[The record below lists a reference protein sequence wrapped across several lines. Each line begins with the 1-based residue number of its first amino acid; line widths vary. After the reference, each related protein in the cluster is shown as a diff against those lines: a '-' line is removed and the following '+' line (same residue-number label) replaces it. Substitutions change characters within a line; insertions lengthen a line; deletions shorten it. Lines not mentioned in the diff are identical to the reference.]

1 MFIYPVKEL
10 SAIVPTIIKQHA
22 NDAAWDWLQEKVA
35 QNLPLAQF
43 NAVFAMIP
51 RKTGKSPVEI
61 TDAQRTEV
69 QRLYPGLSFE
79 GWTVDRLSRVWLLMS
94 RDSAAEDQYVAAI
107 ENLFLAADM
116 NELVALYSALPLLD
130 YPSRWKARCAEGI
143 RSNIGDVL
151 TAVICDNPY
160 PAAHL
165 DERAWNQLV
174 MKAFFTDKPV
184 DRIYGL
190 DRRANADLAKILT
203 DYAHERWAA
212 GRRMNPQ
219 LWRCVAKF
227 INEKNFADIQR
238 IGSSSDPLEREA
250 AALACNDSHY
260 PPAKEWLGLQEKL
273 KAAIDNKTLS
283 WSTIAA
289 GRVVTG

>member
-1 MFIYPVKEL
+1 MFSYPVKEL
-10 SAIVPTIIKQHA
+10 SAIVSAIIKQHI
-22 NDAAWDWLQEKVA
+22 NDAAWNWLQEKVTS
-35 QNLPLAQF
+35 NLPPVQF

-51 RKTGKSPVEI
+51 RKTGKSPVEL
-61 TDAQRTEV
+61 TDIQRTEV

-79 GWTVDRLSRVWLLMS
+79 GWSVDRLSRVWLLMS
-94 RDSAAEDQYVAAI
+94 RDSTGEDQYVTSI
-107 ENLFLAADM
+107 ENLFLSADM

-151 TAVICDNPY
+151 TAVMCDNPY

-165 DERAWNQLV
+165 DEPAWNQLV

-184 DRIYGL
+184 DRIYRL
-190 DRRANADLAKILT
+190 DQRANAELAKILS

-212 GRRMNPQ
+212 GRRINPQ

-227 INEKNFADIQR
+227 IDERNFADIQR
-238 IGSSSDPLEREA
+238 IGDSNDPLEREA
-250 AALACNDSHY
+250 AALVCSGSDY
-260 PPAKEWLGLQEKL
+260 PSAQEWLGRHEGL
-273 KAAIDNKTLS
+273 KTAIDNKTLS

-289 GRVVTG
+289 GRAVTG

>member
-1 MFIYPVKEL
+1 MFSYPVKEL
-10 SAIVPTIIKQHA
+10 SATVSAIIKQHI
-22 NDAAWDWLQEKVA
+22 NEAAWNWLQEKIA
-35 QNLPLAQF
+35 GNLSPAQF

-51 RKTGKSPVEI
+51 RKTGKSPVEL
-61 TDAQRTEV
+61 TDIRQTEV
-69 QRLYPGLSFE
+69 QGLYPGLSFE
-79 GWTVDRLSRVWLLMS
+79 GWSVDRLSRVWLLMS
-94 RDSAAEDQYVAAI
+94 RDSTAEDQYVAAI

-116 NELVALYSALPLLD
+116 NELVAFYSALPLLD

-151 TAVICDNPY
+151 TAIMCDNPY

-165 DERAWNQLV
+165 DEPAWNQLV

-184 DRIYGL
+184 DRIYLL
-190 DRRANADLAKILT
+190 DQRANAELAKILS

-212 GRRMNPQ
+212 GRRINPQ

-227 INEKNFADIQR
+227 IDEKNFGDIQR
-238 IGSSSDPLEREA
+238 IGGSNDPLEREA
-250 AALACNDSHY
+250 AALACSDSDY
-260 PPAKEWLGLQEKL
+260 PPAGEWLSRHTEL

-283 WSTIAA
+283 WSTVAA
-289 GRVVTG
+289 GRAVTG

>member
-1 MFIYPVKEL
+1 MFSYPVKEL
-10 SAIVPTIIKQHA
+10 SVIVSTIIKQHI
-22 NDAAWDWLQEKVA
+22 NDAAWNWLQEKVV
-35 QNLPLAQF
+35 QNLPVAQF

-51 RKTGKSPVEI
+51 RKTGKSPVEL
-61 TDAQRTEV
+61 TDIQRTEV

-79 GWTVDRLSRVWLLMS
+79 GWSVDRLSRVWLLMN
-94 RDSAAEDQYVAAI
+94 RDSTAEDQYVAAI

-151 TAVICDNPY
+151 TAIMCDNPY
-160 PAAHL
+160 PAACL
-165 DERAWNQLV
+165 DEPAWNQLV

-184 DRIYGL
+184 DRIYRL
-190 DRRANADLAKILT
+190 DQRANAELAKILS

-212 GRRMNPQ
+212 GRRINPQ

-227 INEKNFADIQR
+227 IDEKNFGDIQR
-238 IGSSSDPLEREA
+238 TGNSSDPLECEA

-260 PPAKEWLGLQEKL
+260 PPAKEWLNRHERL
-273 KAAIDNKTLS
+273 KTAIDNKTLS

-289 GRVVTG
+289 GRAVTG

>member
-1 MFIYPVKEL
+1 MFSYPVKEL
-10 SAIVPTIIKQHA
+10 SAIVSAIIKQHLS
-22 NDAAWDWLQEKVA
+22 DAAWSWLQEKVTG
-35 QNLPLAQF
+35 NLPPAQF

-51 RKTGKSPVEI
+51 RKTGKSIVEI
-61 TDAQRTEV
+61 TDAQLTEV

-94 RDSAAEDQYVAAI
+94 RDSTGEDQYVAAI

-143 RSNIGDVL
+143 RCNIGDVL
-151 TAVICDNPY
+151 VAVICDNPY
-160 PAAHL
+160 PAAYL
-165 DERAWNQLV
+165 DEPAWNQLV

-184 DRIYGL
+184 DRIYRL
-190 DRRANADLAKILT
+190 DQRANADLANILS

-212 GRRMNPQ
+212 GRIINPQ
-219 LWRCVAKF
+219 LWRCMTKF
-227 INEKNFADIQR
+227 IDEKSFADIQR
-238 IGSSSDPLEREA
+238 TGSSSDPLEREA
-250 AALACNDSHY
+250 AALVCSDSHY
-260 PPAKEWLGLQEKL
+260 PPAKEWLDRHEKL

-289 GRVVTG
+289 GKAVTG

>member
-1 MFIYPVKEL
+1 
-10 SAIVPTIIKQHA
+10 
-22 NDAAWDWLQEKVA
+22 
-35 QNLPLAQF
+35 
-43 NAVFAMIP
+43 
-51 RKTGKSPVEI
+51 
-61 TDAQRTEV
+61 
-69 QRLYPGLSFE
+69 
-79 GWTVDRLSRVWLLMS
+79 
-94 RDSAAEDQYVAAI
+94 VAAI

-151 TAVICDNPY
+151 TAVMCDNPY

-165 DERAWNQLV
+165 DEPAWNQLV

-184 DRIYGL
+184 DRIYRL
-190 DRRANADLAKILT
+190 DQRANAELAKILS

-212 GRRMNPQ
+212 GRRINPQ

-227 INEKNFADIQR
+227 IDERNFADIQR
-238 IGSSSDPLEREA
+238 IGDSNDPLEREA
-250 AALACNDSHY
+250 AALVCSGSDY
-260 PPAKEWLGLQEKL
+260 PSAQEWLGRHEGL
-273 KAAIDNKTLS
+273 KTAIDNKTLS

-289 GRVVTG
+289 GRAVTG